1 MKSNPVAVE
10 LERMRERSIPD
21 PGAFDRLE
29 RHLRRRRRRERAFAG
44 VIAAAVVAGTVLA
57 YLQLPAH
64 GTPAP
69 IAPPPVRS
77 AIDGVFETRV
87 TWADMDG
94 VPRNIPLN
102 SEFPDFLRLGTGR
115 LRLILRQGLYQLI
128 FYQDRTGPLYLR
140 DEGTYR
146 VVGDRLL
153 LRSQPSY
160 RPTDSTEP
168 FRMVLGWSLSDGL
181 LHLRPISDSEP
192 WPENRAVARVL
203 FGAHPWHRV
212 G

>member
-1 MKSNPVAVE
+1 MKASPLAEE
-10 LERMRERSIPD
+10 LERILERSLPH
-21 PGAFDRLE
+21 PGAFDRFE
-29 RHLRRRRRRERAFAG
+29 RRIKRRRLRERAFAT

-64 GTPAP
+64 RTPGP
-69 IAPPPVRS
+69 IAPPARS
-77 AIDGVFETRV
+77 AVDGVFETWV
-87 TWADMDG
+87 SWADLKG
-94 VPRNIPLN
+94 VPRDVPLN
-102 SEFPDFLRLGTGR
+102 PEFPDFLRLGTGR
-115 LRLILRQGLYQLI
+115 LRLILRGGLYQLI
-128 FYQDRTGPLYLR
+128 FYQDRNGPLYLR

-146 VVGDRLL
+146 VAGDRLV

-160 RPTDSTEP
+160 RPTESREP

-181 LHLRPISDSEP
+181 LHLRPISDTEP

-203 FGAHPWHRV
+203 FGAHPWHRA